1 MGVWRA
7 GWMTGLMLAVVVVG
21 GAGYARAQKPPAM
34 EPHGSPPTKPPAPV
48 IVSKVEVKFHTNDD
62 DKDPDTKLT
71 TDFMCHDSVFASSN
85 IKPPV
90 TIRGGWDSYS
100 DSFSDNQDT
109 PWIEVGIANTVA
121 KAGIHACQTKI
132 RIDPKGHDTW
142 KFNYWVRLW
151 YSDGSHDEYHY
162 DGHAL
167 SQNTRENI
175 FPLN

>member
-1 MGVWRA
+1 MGIWRA
-7 GWMTGLMLAVVVVG
+7 GLVAGLLLGGVVG
-21 GAGYARAQKPPAM
+21 FAGAQKPPAM
-34 EPHGSPPTKPPAPV
+34 EPHGTPTTKPAAPV
-48 IVSKVEVKFHTNDD
+48 VVSKVEVKFHTNDD
-62 DKDPDTKLT
+62 DKDRDTKLT

-90 TIRGGWDSYS
+90 RIYGGFNSYS

-109 PWIEVGIANTVA
+109 PWIEVGVGTTVA
-121 KAGIHACQTKI
+121 KAEIHGCKTKI

-167 SQNTRENI
+167 SQDVRENT
-175 FPLN
+175 FALN